1 MSRPDIS
8 DELDAVTRHLV
19 LLAALVES
27 LARSVRSPQDGPG
40 AEADVAVVPGRW
52 RRPTGKGNAAARLR
66 TRTLADLP
74 TTSKKRM
81 DMDAGGRP

>member
-1 MSRPDIS
+1 MTRPP
-8 DELDAVTRHLV
+8 V
-19 LLAALVES
+19 LLEDLDDG
-27 LARSVRSPQDGPG
+27 VRTPQAGPG
-40 AEADVAVVPGRW
+40 AETDVAVVPGRW

-74 TTSKKRM
+74 TTPKKQR